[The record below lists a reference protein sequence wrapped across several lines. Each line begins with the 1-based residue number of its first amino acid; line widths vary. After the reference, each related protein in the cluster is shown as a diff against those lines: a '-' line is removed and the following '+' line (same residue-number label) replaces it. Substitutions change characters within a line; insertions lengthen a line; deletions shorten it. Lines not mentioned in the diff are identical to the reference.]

1 MIGELLRRFA
11 RENFNGDYVPL
22 LHGQSK
28 ITNPLSLMIKQKRPM
43 WKIPFARDEFTILA
57 GLEKYVSS
65 DSENS
70 YREAVSS
77 KIIKEQKME
86 KGRDDPVNS
95 DRSIDVNVP
104 DVGEVQL
111 TAADHLRV
119 LLLGKLREEYIK
131 DPDLRGILS
140 DTVLDAEKMT
150 PYQDQELFLI
160 TSVVYSEKFEVVGE
174 RKQELEVKARVQPL
188 EWYLVN
194 LISKLFFK
202 FKEVYTPS
210 GAARRNESAPILF
223 KYCRVQYKEEA
234 KKLEIME
241 GEFIGSNV
249 LTRNI
254 ELPKDLKIEGDASS
268 DDDDDGEHIDND
280 DVENDDGQVPD
291 VVVADD
297 IIPVL
302 DDFTDQDKKNIERI
316 YNNVLMTTSSR
327 EEQKTMV
334 KKYLGWLTDLLADD
348 KMKIVLDKPLTS
360 NDCPFLR
367 SFYVA
372 ALPGQDTLDFTK
384 VKKAEIHGCGFILKL
399 FDELSDEEWEEL
411 GIQSS

>member
-1 MIGELLRRFA
+1 MIEELLRRFA

-104 DVGEVQL
+104 DVGEVKL
-111 TAADHLRV
+111 TAADHLGV

>member
-1 MIGELLRRFA
+1 MIEELLRRFA
-11 RENFNGDYVPL
+11 RENFNGHYVPL

-28 ITNPLSLMIKQKRPM
+28 ITNPLSLMIKQKRPI

-57 GLEKYVSS
+57 GLEKCVSS

-95 DRSIDVNVP
+95 DRSIDVNVS
-104 DVGEVQL
+104 DVGEVKL
-111 TAADHLRV
+111 TTADHLGV
-119 LLLGKLREEYIK
+119 LLLGKIREEYIT
-131 DPDLRGILS
+131 DLDLRGILS
-140 DTVLDAEKMT
+140 RTVLDADKMT

-174 RKQELEVKARVQPL
+174 RRQEREVEAHLQPPKGYLE
-188 EWYLVN
+188 N

-202 FKEVYTPS
+202 FKEVYTPL
-210 GAARRNESAPILF
+210 GAVTRNESAPILF

-234 KKLEIME
+234 EKLEIME
-241 GEFIGSNV
+241 GEFIGPSV
-249 LTRNI
+249 PTRNM

-268 DDDDDGEHIDND
+268 DDDDDEEHIDND

-297 IIPVL
+297 IIAG
-302 DDFTDQDKKNIERI
+302 DFTDQDKKNIKRI
-316 YNNVLMTTSSR
+316 YNKVLMTTSSR
-327 EEQKTMV
+327 EEQKALV

-348 KMKIVLDKPLTS
+348 KMKIILDNPLTS
-360 NDCPFLR
+360 NDCPFLQ
-367 SFYVA
+367 SFYVT

-411 GIQSS
+411 GIPSN